1 LKLDFDLPKALNS
14 RRIRRYGN
22 SLWLYIS
29 ATIDRKKGFALNYY
43 EYPFIPPFAIF
54 VFASNLA
61 GLHVTGPARIATEHY
76 GALDGQA
83 AGLQGRSY
91 AIPVK
96 DENLKSIPLSGV
108 KPHVDRF
115 IGFARG
121 NPQLRFV
128 LIPPGLT
135 DIAERS
141 PRHAPLFNRA
151 PHNVIRPKP
160 LEAQPFIGPEI
171 K

>member
-1 LKLDFDLPKALNS
+1 M
-14 RRIRRYGN
+14 
-22 SLWLYIS
+22 
-29 ATIDRKKGFALNYY
+29 DRKKGFALNYS
-43 EYPFIPPFAIF
+43 EFPFIPPFAIF

-61 GLHVTGPARIATEHY
+61 GLHVSGAARIASEHY
-76 GALDGQA
+76 GAIDGQA
-83 AGLQGRSY
+83 TGLQGRSY

-96 DENLKSIPLSGV
+96 DENLKSIPLSDV

-115 IGFARG
+115 VGFARG

-151 PHNVIRPKP
+151 PHNVIRPKTWH
-160 LEAQPFIGPEI
+160 AQPFIAPEI
-171 K
+171 ES